1 VILTLEFLVY
11 SRDIIIAQAMTD
23 SPQSLKPEWG
33 EPAVAQVTSVDLHHQ
48 HEGLQ
53 RSHDM

>member
-1 VILTLEFLVY
+1 
-11 SRDIIIAQAMTD
+11 MTD